1 MLASFII
8 MVRETLE
15 VALIIGIVVG
25 FIERAN
31 QHQFTK
37 VVYQALAGGL
47 ATSGAVAWLFVYWFG
62 GFVGRAE
69 QMFEGATLL
78 VGALLL
84 TSMIVWVGR
93 SSWRAKLEQK
103 TAARLERAEKL
114 GLFFFVFTA
123 VLREGVETA
132 IFLMAAHTARAYT
145 LIGALLGVAAALGL
159 GYLMFV
165 SAKKIKLK
173 HFFTVT
179 SLLLMIFAAGLMA
192 RAVGEF
198 SEAGILPSTRTLWVF
213 GSAESSEQNWAIQT
227 IVGLVGPITSPT
239 ALQAVVWLG
248 YLVGTE
254 RLFKKFTPRLP
265 PESVTVA

>member
-15 VALIIGIVVG
+15 VALIVGIVVG
-25 FIERAN
+25 FITRAN

-47 ATSGAVAWLFVYWFG
+47 ATSVAAAWLFVRWFG

-69 QMFEGATLL
+69 QLFEGTTLL
-78 VGALLL
+78 AGALLL

-123 VLREGVETA
+123 VLREGVETV
-132 IFLMAAHTARAYT
+132 IFLTAAHAARAYA
-145 LIGALLGVAAALGL
+145 LVGALLGAVVALGI

-173 HFFTVT
+173 YFFTIT
-179 SLLLMIFAAGLMA
+179 SLFLMLFAAGLMA

-198 SEAGILPSTRTLWVF
+198 SEAGILPSTHTLWVF
-213 GSAESSEQNWAIQT
+213 GSAESSEQNWATQT
-227 IVGLVGPITSPT
+227 IIGLVGPITSPT
-239 ALQAVVWLG
+239 ALQALVWLG
-248 YLVGTE
+248 YLIGAE
-254 RLFKKFTPRLP
+254 WLFKKFTRRP
-265 PESVTVA
+265 VAST